1 MYHRARMSVRAL
13 PDPFTARLRDLL
25 STLESAA
32 LLGVAGERAR
42 GLGEHL
48 RFACLAIPCAEALV
62 ALEVEALGRL
72 AIPVV
77 ADRDGFRACDLEL
90 WPSGTPFA
98 FLLAGGS
105 GHAVDLA
112 PDDAMIAAI
121 RPALSR
127 APRHAIFV
135 PVRAGSAIAGGAALF
150 SEGPRFGERHLEMAE
165 RLAEVLSL
173 TVESFRTER
182 AVFELF
188 ARALPDLVGPDA
200 PTALG
205 DALAR
210 HVAEL
215 RVAPEYR
222 RRLALAHAVAKVA
235 ARGPR
240 EADLAASILDRLDA
254 YARGLEGP
262 A

>member
-1 MYHRARMSVRAL
+1 MSPRAL

-32 LLGVAGERAR
+32 LLGVAADRAR

-48 RFACLAIPCAEALV
+48 RFACLALPCAEALV
-62 ALEVEALGRL
+62 AIEVEALGRL

-77 ADRDGFRACDLEL
+77 ADREGFRACDLEI

-98 FLLAGGS
+98 FLLAGGA
-105 GHAVDLA
+105 GHAVELA

-121 RPALSR
+121 RPALAR

-135 PVRAGSAIAGGAALF
+135 PVRAGGAIAGGAALL
-150 SEGPRFGERHLEMAE
+150 SDGARFGERHLEMAE

-173 TVESFRTER
+173 TIESFRTER

-188 ARALPDLVGPDA
+188 ARALPDLIGPEA
-200 PTALG
+200 PTSLG

-210 HVAEL
+210 HLDEL

-235 ARGPR
+235 ARGPL
-240 EADLAASILDRLDA
+240 EAELAASLLDRVDA
-254 YARGLEGP
+254 YARRLEDP